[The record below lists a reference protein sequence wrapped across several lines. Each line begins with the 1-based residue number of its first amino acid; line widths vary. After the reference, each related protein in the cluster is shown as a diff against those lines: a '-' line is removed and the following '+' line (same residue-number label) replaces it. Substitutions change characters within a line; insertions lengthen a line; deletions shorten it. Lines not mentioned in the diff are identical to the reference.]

1 MSHVISCAENAMST
15 SHGLHHVTALAGD
28 PARNVAFYRDV
39 LGLRM
44 VKRTVNFDDPGTYH
58 LYYGDE
64 VGSPGTIM
72 TFFPW
77 PGAPRGRIGTGQAAA
92 TAFAVPE
99 ASLGYWLERLVARGI
114 AHEAPRERFGRKV
127 VALSDPDGLRLEL
140 VSRPDVAARPGWA
153 GSEVPAEHAIRGFH
167 GVTLWSAT
175 PGATGET
182 LKTLGLV
189 EAGRE
194 GASLL
199 YAAAGEGLGTCVE
212 VRDTSG
218 FPRGEMG
225 AGTVHHVA
233 FRAAGDADQAALV
246 AALSAHNRIAA
257 TEQVDRNYF
266 RSVYFREPGG
276 TLFEIATDDPGFAID
291 EPREALGASLMLPP
305 WYEPNRARIEAALP
319 RLG

>member
-1 MSHVISCAENAMST
+1 MHSC
-15 SHGLHHVTALAGD
+15 HGLHHVTAIAGD
-28 PARNVAFYRDV
+28 PARNVAFYRDG

-44 VKRTVNFDDPGTYH
+44 IKKTVNFDDPGTYH

-64 VGSPGTIM
+64 AGSPGTIM

-99 ASLGYWLERLVARGI
+99 VSLGYWLERFVARGI
-114 AHEAPRERFGRKV
+114 AHEAPRERFGRRV
-127 VALSDPDGLRLEL
+127 VTFTDPDGLMLDL
-140 VSRPDVAARPGWA
+140 VARPDVAALPAWG
-153 GSEVPAEHAIRGFH
+153 GGEVPAEHAIRGFH

-175 PGATGET
+175 PGATSET
-182 LKTLGLV
+182 LATLGFT
-189 EAGRE
+189 ETARE
-194 GASLL
+194 GASIL
-199 YAAAGEGLGTCVE
+199 YSAAGTDLGAAVE

-233 FRAAGDADQAALV
+233 FRAAGDADQAAFV
-246 AALSAHNRIAA
+246 AALRTRNRIAA

-276 TLFEIATDDPGFAID
+276 TLFEIATDDPGFAVD
-291 EPREALGASLMLPP
+291 EPREALGSSLMLPP
-305 WYEPNRARIEAALP
+305 WYEPHRARIEAALP
-319 RLG
+319 ALG